1 MFVARSMQKKPVT
14 MLSTMSLFDAQELM
28 RVKKIQQIPVV
39 SEEGKL
45 AGILSDRDI
54 RGAVL
59 PVGMIPGF
67 TAEEAE
73 KFLKNTPAEKVMTR
87 NVYFATLTDTLED
100 AIGMLYNFKINAL
113 PVVDD
118 ENHVVGIISRT
129 DILEAFIETIGM
141 GKISSR
147 IDVVVPDRP
156 GAIAQIVGIISSFH
170 VNITSI
176 LTLGDIEGGAMT
188 SFFRVATLNINPIR
202 KAIEEAGFEILDAS
216 KYTTD
221 L

>member
-1 MFVARSMQKKPVT
+1 MFVARSMNKNPVT
-14 MLSTMSLFDAQELM
+14 MLPAMSLFEAQELM
-28 RVKKIQQIPVV
+28 RAKTIQQIPIV

-45 AGILSDRDI
+45 VGILSDRDI
-54 RGAVL
+54 RAAVL

-73 KFLKNTPAEKVMTR
+73 KFLKNTPVEKVMTR

-100 AIGMLYNFKINAL
+100 AVGMLYNFKINAL
-113 PVVDD
+113 PVVD
-118 ENHVVGIISRT
+118 ENNRVVGIISRT

-147 IDVVVPDRP
+147 IDVVVPGRT

-176 LTLGDIEGGAMT
+176 LTLGDIEGGTMM
-188 SFFRVATLNINPIR
+188 SFFRVSTLNVGPIR

-216 KYTTD
+216 K
-221 L
+221 LLSI